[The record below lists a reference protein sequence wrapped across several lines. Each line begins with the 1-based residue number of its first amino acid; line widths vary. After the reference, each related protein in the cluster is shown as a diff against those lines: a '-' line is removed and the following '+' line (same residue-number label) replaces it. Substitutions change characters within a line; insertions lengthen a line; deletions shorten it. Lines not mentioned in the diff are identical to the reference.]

1 MIEAIA
7 PLDTIDKAK
16 IWSGPN
22 CDPNSIA
29 TPWPNATYHFRPI
42 PAGGGRP
49 LSGKLVLKSRAT
61 KSRSFPM
68 DFFEC
73 QIPAALLAQDAHVL

>member
-1 MIEAIA
+1 MIVTATALGNAIRA
-7 PLDTIDKAK
+7 VTIRSWP
-16 IWSGPN
+16 IVPI
-22 CDPNSIA
+22 SISA
-29 TPWPNATYHFRPI
+29 NATDDMRPI